1 MAKRMLTAL
10 IGLIFFFAILFSN
23 YIIFSGAICICVFG
37 MLFELYRSV
46 KLGKT
51 LDTTGYIGAA
61 VMLASIIFGK
71 VSKEL
76 AIVAFIGIYL
86 TVMVALH
93 SKVTYKDV
101 CAHGFLTLF
110 ISMCFGTMI
119 RLYND
124 FGNYAALLVFI
135 CAWMTDSGAYFV
147 GCGLGKHKLIP
158 HVSPKKTVEGAIGG
172 VITAVVS
179 CLVYMVVLQKL
190 SLFEFDKTFGYGG
203 IAVVALFASVFSQ
216 IGDLVASCIKRDCNI
231 KDFGTLLPG
240 HGGILDRFDSVIYI
254 TPVIYYLLVI
264 VSK

>member
-1 MAKRMLTAL
+1 MAKRIVTAL

-46 KLGKT
+46 KLSKT
-51 LDTTGYIGAA
+51 LDITGYICAG
-61 VMLASIIFGK
+61 MILASIIFGK

-76 AIVAFIGIYL
+76 AVVAVIGVYL
-86 TVMVALH
+86 AVMVALH

-101 CAHGFLTLF
+101 CAHGFLTFF
-110 ISMCFGTMI
+110 IALCFGTLI
-119 RLYND
+119 RLYSD
-124 FGNYAALLVFI
+124 FGNYAVLLVFI
-135 CAWMTDSGAYFV
+135 CAWMTDTGAYFV
-147 GCGLGKHKLIP
+147 GCSIGKHKLIP

-172 VITAVVS
+172 IVTAVVS
-179 CLVYMVVLQKL
+179 CLVYMLVMQKL
-190 SLFEFDKTFGYGG
+190 SILQFDKTFGYGG
-203 IAVVALFASVFSQ
+203 IAVLGFFASVFSQ
-216 IGDLVASCIKRDCNI
+216 IGDLVASCIKRDCGV
-231 KDFGTLLPG
+231 KDFGNLLPG

>member
-1 MAKRMLTAL
+1 MAKRIVTAL

-46 KLGKT
+46 KLGKA
-51 LDTTGYIGAA
+51 LDITGYICAA
-61 VMLASIIFGK
+61 MILASIIFGK

-76 AIVAFIGIYL
+76 AIVGFIGIYL
-86 TVMVALH
+86 TVMVGLH

-101 CAHGFLTLF
+101 CAHGFLTFF
-110 ISMCFGTMI
+110 ISLCFGTFI

-124 FGNYAALLVFI
+124 FGIYAVLLVFI
-135 CAWMTDSGAYFV
+135 CAWTTDTGAYFV
-147 GCGLGKHKLIP
+147 GCGIGKHKLIP
-158 HVSPKKTVEGAIGG
+158 RVSPKKTVEGAIGG
-172 VITAVVS
+172 VLTAVLC
-179 CLVYMVVLQKL
+179 CLAYMFIMQKL
-190 SLFEFDKTFGYGG
+190 SILDFDKTFGYSG
-203 IAVVALFASVFSQ
+203 IAVLGLFASIFSQ
-216 IGDLVASCIKRDCNI
+216 IGDLVASCIKRDCGI
-231 KDFGTLLPG
+231 KDFGNLLPG